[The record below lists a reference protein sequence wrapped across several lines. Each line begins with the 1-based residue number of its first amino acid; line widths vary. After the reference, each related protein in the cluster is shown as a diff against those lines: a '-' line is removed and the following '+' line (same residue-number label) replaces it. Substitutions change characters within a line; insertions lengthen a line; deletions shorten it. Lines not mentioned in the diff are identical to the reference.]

1 MSDSRHRNGP
11 EAAKRTAE
19 ARPLFYSLAN
29 ISAWAVVGPGVPE
42 AELQALVDEL
52 GIQPRVG
59 PFKTA
64 QAFSA
69 LYDAL
74 EIRLA
79 WQASR
84 PAGLSPQQVSARA
97 RSRKIGNR

>member
-42 AELQALVDEL
+42 SELEALVAEL

-69 LYDAL
+69 LYDAR
-74 EIRLA
+74 EVRLA
-79 WQASR
+79 YEAKYGPNYR
-84 PAGLSPQQVSARA
+84 PSPQQVSARA
-97 RSRKIGNR
+97 RWSK